1 MDDLRKFALDMA
13 ATSMRGAPFTEIV
26 LAAQAFHAFLEPRN
40 EIPESAKTILGGASP
55 PPIPELVQQVRH
67 DASQLGPESL
77 SSAPLG
83 FRGEMPDL
91 SQADQS
97 PKWGPITG
105 EYPPM
110 SFDDDAKT
118 RIISRA
124 REAQFS
130 E

>member
-67 DASQLGPESL
+67 DA
-77 SSAPLG
+77 
-83 FRGEMPDL
+83 DL

-97 PKWGPITG
+97 PALKPSTVALLK
-105 EYPPM
+105 EFAVTHDPFP
-110 SFDDDAKT
+110 DDDTKT
-118 RIISRA
+118 RIISRT
-124 REAQFS
+124 
-130 E
+130 

>member
-13 ATSMRGAPFTEIV
+13 ATSMRGASFTEIV
-26 LAAQAFHAFLEPRN
+26 NAAQAFHAFLEPRN

-67 DASQLGPESL
+67 DA
-77 SSAPLG
+77 
-83 FRGEMPDL
+83 DL

-118 RIISRA
+118 RIVSR
-124 REAQFS
+124 S
-130 E
+130 EPNAHAG